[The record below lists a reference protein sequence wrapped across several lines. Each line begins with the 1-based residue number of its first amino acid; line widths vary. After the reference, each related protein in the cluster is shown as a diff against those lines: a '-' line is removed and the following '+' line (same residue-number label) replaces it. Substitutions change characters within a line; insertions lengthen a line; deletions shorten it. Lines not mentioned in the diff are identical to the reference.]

1 MDTKNRRKGDR
12 RAVKDLPARKTQD
25 VNRDAAEAHHET
37 IERRCARALLGG
49 STVSRWTA
57 PDAPPSYPDE
67 RYAV

>member
-37 IERRCARALLGG
+37 IERRCARVLLRGIDRLTLEG
-49 STVSRWTA
+49 ARRSSGRW
-57 PDAPPSYPDE
+57 SM
-67 RYAV
+67 R